1 MLSTSLKIFK
11 IKYRHDCKTVA
22 WIFISTYDHMKLAKI
37 GSYVLSAQLFITSI
51 HDSDA
56 QFAAKCLST
65 RNMHI

>member
-1 MLSTSLKIFK
+1 
-11 IKYRHDCKTVA
+11 
-22 WIFISTYDHMKLAKI
+22 MKLAKI